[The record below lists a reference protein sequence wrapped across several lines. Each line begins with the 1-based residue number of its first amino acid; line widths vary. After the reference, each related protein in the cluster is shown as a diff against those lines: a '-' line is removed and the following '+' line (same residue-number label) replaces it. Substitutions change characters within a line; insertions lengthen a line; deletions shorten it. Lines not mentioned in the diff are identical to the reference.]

1 MGGAK
6 KTAPKLSKAL
16 KEAEEK
22 KKEAEKKK
30 EITKSTT
37 TSVVDPKVLDQ
48 IKKEVP
54 KMKFVTPYQLY
65 SKYNLKYSV
74 SKDILESMA
83 KQGTLKL
90 MKSGRRVDIYVPAA

>member
-16 KEAEEK
+16 KEAEQK
-22 KKEAEKKK
+22 KKETPKK

-37 TSVVDPKVLDQ
+37 TSVVDPKILDL

-65 SKYNLKYSV
+65 SKYNLKYST

-83 KQGTLKL
+83 KQGTLRL
-90 MKSGRRVDIYVPAA
+90 MRSGRRVNIYVPAA

>member
-16 KEAEEK
+16 KAAEQ
-22 KKEAEKKK
+22 KKEAPKK

-37 TSVVDPKVLDQ
+37 TSVVDPKILDQ
-48 IKKEVP
+48 IQKEVP
-54 KMKFVTPYQLY
+54 KMKFVTPYLLY

-83 KQGTLKL
+83 KQGTLRL
-90 MKSGRRVDIYVPAA
+90 MRSGRRVNIYVPAT